1 MKNKELAHMLELAQ
15 DESTPEN
22 VLNELWYGTTSV
34 KVRKAVASN
43 PNASTSVLRIASRLY
58 LEEVIENPGF
68 QMIRMFDSDPWIGKV
83 YEAYEDPRAF
93 FIKYGKYHGIGVNGD
108 LYNRAILLSKS
119 LTAEAL
125 NCCLAFG
132 SKSALDRAIKNK
144 SVFANIQAISKN
156 AIYDEKIYSALDLE
170 SIFILY
176 KCKILQ
182 KEDLMHSFGRLGL
195 GSTSAKKRH
204 YSDFFN
210 KTIEE
215 YNNSDSEK
223 DKEYLVSLFSK
234 LVMVS
239 RSHTLH
245 WIDYWQM
252 RSPDKIDFVAKVL
265 KTIINGAGG
274 KRILS
279 DHRRTFTNVI
289 GNYVTNKLSYSERKT
304 KDFEEVYTFF
314 KSYGIESAAFEFT
327 HLMNFRSSSHV
338 EQIKN
343 CSIEA
348 KEFFVKSG
356 ALGPW
361 VAVSESD
368 DKYLIINEINERLYA
383 KHGVGKKLLFNCCSL
398 RKIISIDDS
407 TYIY

>member
-1 MKNKELAHMLELAQ
+1 MKKEELAHMLELAQ
-15 DESTPEN
+15 NESTPEE
-22 VLNELWYGTTSV
+22 VLTTLWYGTTSV
-34 KVRKAVASN
+34 KIRKAIASN
-43 PNASTSVLRIASRLY
+43 PNASSEVLKIASRLY
-58 LEEVIENPGF
+58 LEEVLENPGF
-68 QMIRMFDSDPWIGKV
+68 QMIRMFDSDPWVGKV
-83 YEAYEDPRAF
+83 YEAYEDPNAF
-93 FIKYGKYHGIGVNGD
+93 FVKYGKYHGIGINGD

-119 LTAEAL
+119 LTTEAL

-132 SKSALDRAIKNK
+132 SKSALDRALKNK
-144 SVFANIQAISKN
+144 LVFDNIQAISKN
-156 AIYDEKIYSALDLE
+156 AIHDEKLYCPLDLE

-176 KCKILQ
+176 KCNILH
-182 KEDLMHSFGRLGL
+182 KEDLMHSLGRLGL

-210 KTIEE
+210 KTIKE

-223 DKEYLVSLFSK
+223 DKEYLIRLFSK

-252 RSPDKIDFVAKVL
+252 RSPDKIDFIAKVL
-265 KTIINGAGG
+265 KTIINGGG
-274 KRILS
+274 MKHILT
-279 DHRRTFTNVI
+279 DHRRTFANVV
-289 GNYVTNKLSYSERKT
+289 GNYVTNKLGYSERKT

-314 KSYGIESAAFEFT
+314 KSYDIESAAFEFT
-327 HLMNFRSSSHV
+327 HLMNFRSNTNV

-368 DKYLIINEINERLYA
+368 NKYLIINEVNERLYA
-383 KHGVGKKLLFNCCSL
+383 EHGMEKELLFNCCSL